1 MADTFR
7 VRLKKTIPVNSSL
20 GIAAF
25 NTGGT
30 NKQIDI
36 LGVTDVRWETS
47 KTLIPIP
54 FLQARYD
61 GTDGSN
67 TMIIDL
73 KNLSEKL
80 TITGWLED
88 DEAGGDTA
96 WEKAWMLRAMEV
108 VGGPLYSLALG
119 KPSAGTD
126 IIYFNSTTITANLE
140 RVSWSYKAHDTEITS
155 QPNVGKIEITLVFTI
170 ANTKSL

>member
-1 MADTFR
+1 MSDVFR
-7 VRLKKTIPVNSSL
+7 VSLRKTIPTTSSL
-20 GIAAF
+20 GSGAF
-25 NTGGT
+25 DTGGNSKYIELT
-30 NKQIDI
+30 
-36 LGVTDVRWETS
+36 GVTDIRWETS

-54 FLQARYD
+54 FLQAKYD

-67 TMIIDL
+67 TMTIDL

-88 DEAGGDTA
+88 DDTETA

-108 VGGPLYSLALG
+108 TGGPINVLTVG
-119 KPSAGTD
+119 KPVVKD
-126 IIYFNSTTITANLE
+126 IWFNSSTITANLE
-140 RVSWSYKAHDTEITS
+140 RVSWNYKPHDTEITS
-155 QPNVGKIEITLVFTI
+155 QEGVAKIEITLVFTI